1 MFGFSIIYDLLY
13 KDNFVASRLKEF
25 FLSCCIENQ
34 VHLYDCYLFEMS
46 EERFGL
52 GALVLQEYDVEPY
65 DLCSFNNIDNRN
77 EKKKN
82 TLEF

>member
-13 KDNFVASRLKEF
+13 KDSFVAIRLKEF

-34 VHLYDCYLFEMS
+34 VHLYDDCYLFEMS

-52 GALVLQEYDVEPY
+52 GVLVLQEYDVEPY

-77 EKKKN
+77 GKK
-82 TLEF
+82 TP